1 MTAGVEV
8 VVSQETTS
16 TVLAAVQQLR
26 ASGNE
31 AYSAHEY
38 TTCVEH
44 YKRALALLLKPQVAC
59 SQEAN
64 AVAVTLRTNLAA
76 CHLKLAQFAAAAEEC
91 SAALAIKPRHAKAL
105 YRRAEA
111 RLALGQLHDALLDA
125 EAARVAAP
133 KDTAAADLVYDIE
146 DAIALAPSRE
156 QHVPVASRPMPP
168 AARQFAEECM
178 AEVHTAFLTAGT
190 ADTEL
195 RLLHRTPTGSNQ
207 YGRITLEGAFAS
219 ASSLQSATSYV
230 RGMHTTADAEAA
242 VLIVQ
247 RSAVTFPCVWFAGSW
262 PEALGFD
269 ANGVFIQL
277 LSRHGSCTWFMEQKG
292 GSTMLEPAL
301 ELPED
306 CRIVEPSTVFATAV

>member
-8 VVSQETTS
+8 VVNQRQE
-16 TVLAAVQQLR
+16 VFEEVQQLR
-26 ASGNE
+26 ASANQ

-44 YKRALALLLKPQVAC
+44 YKRALALLLQPQVAC
-59 SQEAN
+59 TAEAN
-64 AVAVTLRTNLAA
+64 EQSLSLHTNLAA

-91 SAALAIKPRHAKAL
+91 SVALAIKPRHAKAL
-105 YRRAEA
+105 FRRAEA
-111 RLALGQLHDALLDA
+111 RLALGLVRDALLDA

-133 KDTAAADLVYDIE
+133 NDTAVADLVYDIE
-146 DAIALAPSRE
+146 DAIALAPKE
-156 QHVPVASRPMPP
+156 QHAQASSRPMPP

-178 AEVHTAFLTAGT
+178 ADVHTAFLTASTVG
-190 ADTEL
+190 TEL
-195 RLLHRTPTGSNQ
+195 RLLHRTPAGSNQ

-219 ASSLQSATSYV
+219 AASLQSATAYV

-242 VLIVQ
+242 VLIVK
-247 RSAVTFPCVWFAGSW
+247 RCDVAFPCVWFAGRW
-262 PEALGFD
+262 PEALSF
-269 ANGVFIQL
+269 AAAGVFVQL
-277 LSRHGSCTWFMEQKG
+277 LSRQGGSCTWFMEQKG

-306 CRIVEPSTVFATAV
+306 CSLVEPSAVFASAV